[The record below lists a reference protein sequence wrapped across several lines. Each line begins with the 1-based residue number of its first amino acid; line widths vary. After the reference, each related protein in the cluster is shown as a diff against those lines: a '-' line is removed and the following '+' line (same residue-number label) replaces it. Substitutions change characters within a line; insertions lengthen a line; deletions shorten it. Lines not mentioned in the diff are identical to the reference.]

1 MRGGGPPSL
10 WDNPDATE
18 RLKVHHAAGLSCS
31 QIARALNTEFR
42 GEPFVSRNAVIGRLA
57 RLGLTHRADPTPP
70 KRLPAPTPLRTTP
83 ASQRFRGSSLPPTP
97 KPSKAERARLV
108 SEAASAGQPSPAFS
122 PPRPADP
129 TIALV
134 PRHWETR
141 RFSECAFPVGGE
153 GADTLSCCNPTRGET
168 YCTDHRRAMYSGGS
182 SARELIHAARR
193 YA

>member
-1 MRGGGPPSL
+1 MTGYARPCL

-42 GEPFVSRNAVIGRLA
+42 GAPFVSRNGVIGRLA
-57 RLGLTHRADPTPP
+57 RLGLTHRARPTHP
-70 KRLPAPTPLRTTP
+70 KRVAPPTPLI

-97 KPSKAERARLV
+97 TPSKAERARLV

-129 TIALV
+129 TIAV
-134 PRHWETR
+134 APRHWETR

-153 GADTLSCCNPTRGET
+153 GADTLSCCNPTCGET
-168 YCTDHRRAMYSGGS
+168 YCVLHRRAMFSPGRS

>member
-1 MRGGGPPSL
+1 MTGYARPSL

-42 GEPFVSRNAVIGRLA
+42 GEPFVSRNGVIGKLA
-57 RLGLTHRADPTPP
+57 RLGLTHRADP
-70 KRLPAPTPLRTTP
+70 
-83 ASQRFRGSSLPPTP
+83 
-97 KPSKAERARLV
+97 
-108 SEAASAGQPSPAFS
+108 
-122 PPRPADP
+122 RPADP
-129 TIALV
+129 TIALA

-153 GADTLSCCNPTRGET
+153 GAGTLSCCNPTRGET

-182 SARELIHAARR
+182 SARGNEVGSRDGLFANVEAIG
-193 YA
+193 